1 MVAAALSPS
10 GSAPGGSSRSGTNFP
25 LRKTTGT
32 AGFHLSKDAVDLGFD
47 DLNKLTERQAILML
61 ADARWGSTT
70 YMPCP
75 HCGTLDTHYWFGKER
90 RWKCKCCDKRF
101 SVTSGSVFADHKLSL
116 TKIIKIVF
124 TWVNGSSGKPALQLR
139 RDWNVAYGTAFTLA
153 HKLREGLMRGF
164 NVGVLAGVVEMD
176 GADMN
181 GRRYREKRNKPQGG
195 GNAPKPTIPA
205 HLLKP
210 EVDPETGEILVMGP
224 PKPHKHDKKHR
235 MPPDRRILHVIRLR
249 GLNKGKG
256 ASNTR
261 VAVALA
267 ESTYTVTAVATRF
280 ASAESA
286 VMSDEDPSYA
296 KFSLLFA
303 EHKTINHSKAYSA
316 PGGVSN
322 NQAES
327 FNWRMRRLLE
337 GIYLSPSNKYLIDYA
352 VEAAWR
358 EDVRRL
364 STGKKLRHVLGVALR
379 VGLSLWWRGYHQGKH
394 RLEELLVE
402 GPKPAKGRGKKKG
415 WQERPPR

>member
-10 GSAPGGSSRSGTNFP
+10 GSAPGGSARSGTNFP

-90 RWKCKCCDKRF
+90 RWKCKSCDKRF

-210 EVDPETGEILVMGP
+210 EVDPETGEILVVGP

-296 KFSLLFA
+296 KFSQLFA

-327 FNWRMRRLLE
+327 FNWRMRRLVE
-337 GIYLSPSNKYLIDYA
+337 GIYLSPSNKYLVDYA

-394 RLEELLVE
+394 RIEELLVE